1 MSLSQPHPAD
11 FQLDSVEQSQSMT
24 VADRFWAGAEL
35 FEYACTISRSGI
47 RRQHPEYSSEE
58 VEAELRRRVDLQRQR
73 EDRTS
78 ERD

>member
-1 MSLSQPHPAD
+1 MSPHQPQPAD
-11 FQLDSVEQSQSMT
+11 FQRDSVEQSQSMT

-35 FEYACTISRSGI
+35 FDYACTLSRSGI
-47 RRQHPEYSSEE
+47 CRQYPEYSSDQ
-58 VEAELRRRVDLQRQR
+58 VEAELRRRVDMQRQR